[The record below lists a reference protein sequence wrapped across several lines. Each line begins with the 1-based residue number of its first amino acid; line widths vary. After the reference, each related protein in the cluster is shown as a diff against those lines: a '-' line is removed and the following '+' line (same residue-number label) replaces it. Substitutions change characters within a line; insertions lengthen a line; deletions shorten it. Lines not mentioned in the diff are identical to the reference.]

1 MYKIGFFGDGI
12 WAEKSLRE
20 LLKKN
25 NFNISFVCLRFS
37 SPDKNLIK
45 IAKKNKIKTLLIKKI
60 NLKKNFKKI
69 KKFNCDLLVSMSY
82 DQIFG
87 NDFIKS
93 YKNRIINCHAG
104 DLPFYRGRSVL
115 NWVLVND
122 EKYFGITVHFIDKKI
137 DTGDIILKKK
147 FIIKDSYDFKK
158 LKNIAS
164 INCSKL
170 LLRSIKLVLD
180 KKNYF
185 LKQNTIS
192 KKGSYFRR
200 REPGD
205 EIIHWQRKSRDI
217 FSLIRAI
224 CRPSVVARGFIGKKT
239 IFINK
244 SSSKFLAIKTDSK
257 IGTVISKK
265 KNYFIVKTLDSN
277 IKITDWTGSV
287 KKGDRFKVYE
297 NKK

>member
-1 MYKIGFFGDGI
+1 MYRIGFFGDGI
-12 WAEKSLRE
+12 WAEKSLKE
-20 LLKKN
+20 LLKKKN
-25 NFNISFVCLRFS
+25 YNIIFVCLRFN

-45 IAKKNKIKTLLIKKI
+45 IAKKNKIRILIIKEI
-60 NLKKNFKKI
+60 NLKKNFEKI
-69 KKFNCDLLVSMSY
+69 KKFNCNLLISMSY

-87 NDFIKS
+87 KNFIKE
-93 YKNRIINCHAG
+93 YKNKIINCHAG

-122 EKYFGITVHFIDKKI
+122 EKYFGITTHFIDKKI
-137 DTGDIILKKK
+137 DKGDIILKKK
-147 FIIKDSYDFKK
+147 IIIKDSYDFKK
-158 LKNIAS
+158 LQKIAS

-170 LLRSIKLVLD
+170 LIKSIKLVLD
-180 KKNYF
+180 KKNRF

-200 REPGD
+200 RGPGD
-205 EIIHWQRKSRDI
+205 EIINWHRKSREI

-244 SSSKFLAIKTDSK
+244 SSSKFLFKKTDSK

-265 KNYFIVKTLDSN
+265 KKYFIVKTLDSN
-277 IKITDWTGSV
+277 IKITDWIGLV

-297 NKK
+297 NKR